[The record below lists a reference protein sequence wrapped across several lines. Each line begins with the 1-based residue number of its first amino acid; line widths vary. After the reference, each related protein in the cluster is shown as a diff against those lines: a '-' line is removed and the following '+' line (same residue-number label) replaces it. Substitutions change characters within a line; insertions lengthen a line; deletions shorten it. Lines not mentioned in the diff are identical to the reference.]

1 MDKEE
6 QQKPLEEE
14 TAVNSSEK
22 KVDDNN
28 QADAEQAV
36 EEKKEEVELTSDD
49 KIKELEDKLTRT
61 YAEMENQRRR
71 FEKEKEVNNLR
82 SGLYAW
88 KKIAQSNLDTNL
100 ETAYHLHKSKK
111 YIRDLE
117 EYNNELKKLLEEKC
131 SQDELKF
138 IYDFANFDFDRSLRL
153 PEEDLINQRNEQL
166 IKELRLE
173 IRELKD
179 K

>member
-1 MDKEE
+1 MIRIIKNILNRNKLINNHISKE
-6 QQKPLEEE
+6 
-14 TAVNSSEK
+14 S
-22 KVDDNN
+22 
-28 QADAEQAV
+28 
-36 EEKKEEVELTSDD
+36 ELTKDQIITLNLDD
-49 KIKELEDKLTRT
+49 RDDLNELIKSV
-61 YAEMENQRRR
+61 

-88 KKIAQSNLDTNL
+88 KKIAQSNLDQNL
-100 ETAYHLHKSKK
+100 QTAYHLHKSKK

-153 PEEDLINQRNEQL
+153 PEEDLINQHNEQL

>member
-1 MDKEE
+1 MIRIIKNILNRNKLINNHLSKE
-6 QQKPLEEE
+6 
-14 TAVNSSEK
+14 S
-22 KVDDNN
+22 
-28 QADAEQAV
+28 
-36 EEKKEEVELTSDD
+36 ELTKDQIITLNLDD
-49 KIKELEDKLTRT
+49 RDDLNELIKSV
-61 YAEMENQRRR
+61 